1 MIRTF
6 RDLTELERQKAGG
19 KGGTLSR
26 LYQNGYPVPDGFIIL
41 PEAFSGD
48 EINPA
53 AWQQVKAQLADMR
66 RANHRTAF
74 AVRSSALSEDSA
86 FASFAGEFETVLDVH
101 TDEMVRE
108 AIHTVRRSRDSD
120 RVKAYTQAK
129 GVETNQVDG
138 GHEIAVVVQRLVRA
152 DISGVLFTADPVSG
166 NRNEMIGNFVYGFGE
181 ELVSGEAEPYTFK
194 LTRPKGAYEGNQEL
208 RAIARKLYK
217 LALRLEKELDG
228 PQDIEWALV
237 DGELFLLQSRPITT
251 LRGFD
256 LSTYEWN
263 SSYTGD
269 YLWVEMGGLF
279 PNVITPSTWS
289 VWGIMYSVEF
299 DHIIIVGNICGRLY
313 GNYSAMFTMLSKLKK
328 KPEEIRDSLAL
339 VLNPIPEDIDI
350 PSVDFSMLSML
361 KKGSLK
367 GLLKQNRLKR
377 NFDQTIREVQEQS
390 RRLEQQIRTTTD
402 KNTLIKIWEDSL
414 VPQLDDA
421 YMLLDGTN
429 DDYIYPYTAMV
440 KELKEKIGE
449 ERAKSL
455 LATHSGGTS
464 ELVTIRPLVDTARVA
479 NGEMSP
485 ETYISAYGHRTANEN
500 ELAEPRPRE
509 DPAWVEKLVADYHA
523 SPIDVEALLNKRR
536 LEFETIWKGFE
547 SDFPKFAQK
556 LRGKLDRFETVLQKR
571 EEVRSELTRTLTL
584 IREWYLQAGQLTGIG
599 DDIFFLAYQE
609 VLDLLSG
616 DDQAIENIPH
626 RREVYEKYSALPTYP
641 PVIRGR
647 FDPVQWAADPN
658 RRTDY
663 YDPTAKIHEIA
674 DPTLITGFAG
684 SAGRVEGVVHR
695 IENPEEGHLLK
706 AGEILL
712 AVTTN
717 VGWTPLFPRAAAVVT
732 DIGAPLAH
740 AAIVARELGI
750 PAVVGCG
757 DATMRLKTG
766 DRVRVDGG
774 QGIVEIL
781 ES

>member
-6 RDLTELERQKAGG
+6 SNLTELERQKAGG
-19 KGGTLSR
+19 KGGTLAR
-26 LYQNGYPVPDGFIIL
+26 LYQERYPVPDGFVIL

-48 EINPA
+48 ELKPA
-53 AWQQVKAQLADMR
+53 AWQQIKTQLADMR
-66 RANHRTAF
+66 TANHRTAF

-108 AIHTVRRSRDSD
+108 AIHTVRRSRDSE

-129 GVETNQVDG
+129 GVKTAQADG

-166 NRNEMIGNFVYGFGE
+166 SRNEMIGNFVYGFGE
-181 ELVSGEAEPYTFK
+181 ELVSGEVEPYTFK
-194 LTRPKGAYEGNQEL
+194 LSRSKGEYQGNQEQ
-208 RAIARKLYK
+208 RATARKLFK
-217 LALRLEKELDG
+217 IAQRLEKDLGG
-228 PQDIEWALV
+228 PQDIEWAV
-237 DGELFLLQSRPITT
+237 ADGELFLLQSRPITT
-251 LRGFD
+251 LQGFE
-256 LSTYEWN
+256 LSTFEWN

-279 PNVITPSTWS
+279 PEVITPSTWS
-289 VWGIMYSVEF
+289 VWGILYSVEF
-299 DHIIIVGNICGRLY
+299 DNIIMVGNICGRLY

-339 VLNPIPEDIDI
+339 VLNPIPEDIKI
-350 PSVDFSMLSML
+350 PTVDFSLLSML
-361 KKGSLK
+361 KQGSLK

-377 NFDQTIREVQEQS
+377 NFDQTIQEIQEQS
-390 RRLEQQIRTTTD
+390 RRLEQQIRKTTE
-402 KNTLIKIWEDSL
+402 KNTLIEIWDESL

-421 YMLLDGTN
+421 YLLLDGTN

-440 KELKEKIGE
+440 NQLKEKVGE
-449 ERAKSL
+449 ERAMSL
-455 LATHSGGTS
+455 LATHSGGSS
-464 ELVTIRPLVDTARVA
+464 ELATIRPLVDIARVA
-479 NGEMSP
+479 HGEMSR
-485 ETYISAYGHRTANEN
+485 EAYISAHGHRAANEN

-509 DPAWVEKLVADYHA
+509 DPAWVENLVAEYQS

-536 LEFETIWKGFE
+536 IEFETIWKDFE
-547 SDFPKFAQK
+547 SDYPKFAPKFRQK
-556 LRGKLDRFETVLQKR
+556 IDRFETVVQKR

-584 IREWYLQAGQLTGIG
+584 IREWYLRSGQLTGLG

-609 VLDLLSG
+609 VLDLLAG
-616 DDQAIENIPH
+616 DDKATEYIPV

-663 YDPTAKIHEIA
+663 YDPTSKIHTIEH
-674 DPTLITGFAG
+674 PSLIKGYAG
-684 SAGRVEGVVHR
+684 SAGQVEGIVHR
-695 IENPEEGHLLK
+695 IENPDEGHLLK
-706 AGEILL
+706 PGEILL

-717 VGWTPLFPRAAAVVT
+717 VGWTPLFPKAGAVIT

-774 QGIVEIL
+774 LGIVEIIG
-781 ES
+781 

>member
-6 RDLTELERQKAGG
+6 DELTETDRNKAGG
-19 KGGTLSR
+19 KGGTLAK
-26 LYQNGYPVPDGFIIL
+26 LYQSKYPVPDGFVIL

-48 EINPA
+48 DLKPA
-53 AWQQVKAQLADMR
+53 AWVQVKDQLSDMR
-66 RANHRTAF
+66 RSNHQAAF

-86 FASFAGEFETVLDVH
+86 FASFAGEFETVLDVN

-108 AIHTVRRSRDSD
+108 AIHTVRRSRDSE

-166 NRNEMIGNFVYGFGE
+166 SRNEMTGNYVYGFGE

-194 LTRPKGAYEGNQEL
+194 FTRPKGEYQGHQEL
-208 RAIARKLYK
+208 RAIARQLYK
-217 LALRLEKELDG
+217 LALRLEKELQN
-228 PQDIEWALV
+228 PQDIEWAV
-237 DGELFLLQSRPITT
+237 ADGEIFLLQSRPITT
-251 LRGFD
+251 LQGFD
-256 LSTYEWN
+256 LSTFEWN
-263 SSYTGD
+263 SSFTGD

-279 PNVITPSTWS
+279 PEVITPSTWS

-299 DHIIIVGNICGRLY
+299 DNIIMVGNICGRLY

-328 KPEEIRDSLAL
+328 KPAEIRDSLAL
-339 VLNPIPEDIDI
+339 VLNPIPEDMDI
-350 PSVDFSMLSML
+350 PTVEFSLLSML
-361 KKGSLK
+361 KQGSLK

-377 NFDQTIREVQEQS
+377 NFDQTIREIQEQCL
-390 RRLEQQIRTTTD
+390 RLEGQIRNTTE
-402 KNTLIKIWEDSL
+402 KNALIAIWEESL
-414 VPQLDDA
+414 LPQLDDA

-440 KELKEKIGE
+440 NQLKEKVGE
-449 ERAKSL
+449 ERANTL
-455 LATHSGGTS
+455 FATHSGGTS
-464 ELVTIRPLVDTARVA
+464 ELATIRPLVDIARVA
-479 NGEMSP
+479 QGEMSR
-485 ETYISAYGHRTANEN
+485 EAYISAYGHRTANEN

-509 DPAWVEKLVADYHA
+509 NPAWVEKLVAEYQS
-523 SPIDVEALLNKRR
+523 SPVDVEALLNKRR
-536 LEFETIWKGFE
+536 VEFETIWKDLERDYPRFA
-547 SDFPKFAQK
+547 PKFRQK
-556 LRGKLDRFETVLQKR
+556 MDRFEMVVQKR
-571 EEVRSELTRTLTL
+571 EDVRSELTRTLTL
-584 IREWYLQAGQLTGIG
+584 IREWYLRAGELTGLG
-599 DDIFFLAYQE
+599 EDIFFLAYQE
-609 VLDLLSG
+609 VLDLLAG
-616 DDQAIENIPH
+616 VDKAVEYIPV

-658 RRTDY
+658 RRSDY
-663 YDPTAKIHEIA
+663 YDPTAKFHTIE
-674 DPTLITGFAG
+674 DPSLIKGYAG
-684 SAGRVEGVVHR
+684 SAGRVEGIVHR
-695 IENPEEGHLLK
+695 IENPDEGHLLQP
-706 AGEILL
+706 GEILL

-717 VGWTPLFPRAAAVVT
+717 VGWTPLFPKAGAVIT

-774 QGIVEIL
+774 LGIVKIIE
-781 ES
+781 